1 MAKSTFRVVDL
12 DRGGDG
18 RDCER
23 AGLFVVSGTEDS
35 GVGGYH
41 GNASSPKEKVDMKG
55 LPGPVLD
62 AVESKVAGSRFERP
76 CQFNLML

>member
-41 GNASSPKEKVDMKG
+41 GNASALKEKVDI
-55 LPGPVLD
+55 
-62 AVESKVAGSRFERP
+62 
-76 CQFNLML
+76 